1 MRGKWWWEVTG
12 KGRKTARIPVNDDM
26 LSALANYRRFH
37 NLPELPEPGETT
49 PLILSLKGT
58 SGITS
63 NMIYRIVK
71 DVVSKAADLLEQ
83 TEPHKAAKLRK
94 ASTHWFRHTAIT
106 HQADKGIELRY
117 LKKSARHEKI
127 DTTSRYMHAGDEQWH
142 DAMQVHRLNSENN
155 DKDN

>member
-1 MRGKWWWEVTG
+1 MVQ
-12 KGRKTARIPVNDDM
+12 
-26 LSALANYRRFH
+26 YRRFH
-37 NLPELPEPGETT
+37 SLKDLPEPGDTT
-49 PLILSLKGT
+49 PLMLSLKGT

-71 DVVSKAADLLEQ
+71 DVVSKAASELEK

-106 HQADKGIELRY
+106 HQADKGIEIRY

-127 DTTSRYMHAGDEQWH
+127 DTTSRYMHAEDEQWH
-142 DAMQVHRLNSENN
+142 AAMQAHRLFNQEN
-155 DKDN
+155 DESSD